1 MILMKPLVALLV
13 CALLADAASAVPP
26 RPGGPARYPA
36 REWKPFRPP
45 PPPFRPLSGGFR
57 VLVILVEFA
66 DQPATVALG
75 EIEELLF
82 GTDGLSMRD
91 YFLEASGGAFWL
103 EGTVVGWV
111 TVTGTRADYGAN
123 LPGGGDTAPLLLAE
137 EAVLLAD
144 DLVDFS
150 VFDNNTDGEVD
161 GLLIVHSGTGEE
173 TGDPDDVWSHSAW
186 LDLQADGVRVRH
198 YGMGPE
204 LQRDDV
210 VHTATIGVFCHEL
223 AHNLGLPDLY
233 DTTLQS
239 AGIGPFGLM
248 GTGAWGQRDAYPGD
262 GPVHPCAWSLLSL
275 GWAPAEE
282 LTPGSYLARP
292 GQVYRTAQNCAAGE
306 AFLIENRRQEGYDTG
321 LPGSGI
327 LIWHVDDR
335 VDGNDD
341 PNHLQVD
348 LEEADG
354 VQELELSP
362 QAAGSARDFFF
373 AGNQDEFGPET
384 LPDSSSN
391 DGQPTGILVSSIGA
405 PGAEMPFS
413 FGEVVPAPFAD
424 AGGPYLVGEGEVV
437 TLDGSLS
444 VGAEGWEWDLDGD
457 LDFNDASGPTPEL
470 DAAGLDGPTE
480 FSIFLRVSGPGGE
493 PDEGDALVEVINR
506 PPIIEQ
512 LDPPDS
518 IVAGQLALFGMT
530 VMDPCPTDQL
540 EFSFDLGGGELVWED
555 IVGFGAIFKIPGT
568 YQIRV
573 EVTDDD
579 SGSDYVERGVLVLPP
594 REEEDGGCECGSVR
608 GGSLLLLLLMGTA
621 WWRRA
626 TS

>member
-1 MILMKPLVALLV
+1 MNRMKPVVAMLLF
-13 CALLADAASAVPP
+13 ALLADAASAVPP
-26 RPGGPARYPA
+26 RPGGPVSRPV
-36 REWKPFRPP
+36 REWRPFRPP

-66 DQPATVALG
+66 DQPATVAPQ

-82 GTDGLSMRD
+82 GSGGRSMRD
-91 YFLEASGGAFWL
+91 YFLEASGGSFWL

-111 TVTGTRADYGAN
+111 TAAGTRAEYGAN
-123 LPGGGDTAPLLLAE
+123 LPGGGDAAPLLLAE
-137 EAVLLAD
+137 EAVLLAE

-150 VFDNNTDGEVD
+150 LFDNNSDGEVD
-161 GLLIVHSGTGEE
+161 GLLIVHSGLGEE
-173 TGDPDDVWSHSAW
+173 TGDPDDIWSHSAW
-186 LDLQADGVRVRH
+186 LDVAVDGVRVRH

-210 VHTATIGVFCHEL
+210 VHPTTIGVFCHEL

-233 DTTLQS
+233 DTTFQS

-248 GTGAWGQRDAYPGD
+248 GTGAWGQRDACPGD
-262 GPVHPCAWSLLSL
+262 GPVHPCAWSLLFL
-275 GWAPAEE
+275 GWAPAED

-292 GQVYRTAQNCAAGE
+292 GQVYRTTQNCAAGE
-306 AFLIENRRQEGYDTG
+306 AFLLENRSRADFDTG

-327 LIWHVDDR
+327 LIWHIDDR
-335 VDGNDD
+335 VEGNDD
-341 PNHLQVD
+341 PNLFQVD

-354 VQELELSP
+354 VQELELDP
-362 QAAGSARDFFF
+362 QARGSARDFSFT
-373 AGNQDEFGPET
+373 GNQDEFGPAT
-384 LPDSSSN
+384 LPDSTSN
-391 DGQPTGILVSSIGA
+391 DGQPTGIFISSIGA
-405 PGAEMPFS
+405 PGPEMPFS

-424 AGGPYLVGEGEVV
+424 AGGPYLVGEGERV
-437 TLDGSLS
+437 TLDGTRS
-444 VGAEGWEWDLDGD
+444 VGASSWDWDLDGD
-457 LDFNDASGPTPEL
+457 LDFNDASGPAPEL
-470 DAAGLDGPTE
+470 NADGLDGPTE
-480 FSIFLRVSGPGGE
+480 FSVYLRVSGPGGE
-493 PDEGDALVEVINR
+493 PDEDDALVEVVNR

-512 LDPPDS
+512 LDPPES
-518 IVAGQLALFGMT
+518 IVAGQLALFGIT
-530 VMDPCPTDQL
+530 VMNPCPTDQL
-540 EFSFDLGGGELVWED
+540 DFSFDLGGGELVWED

-579 SGSDYVERGVLVLPP
+579 GGMDFVEREVLVLPAG
-594 REEEDGGCECGSVR
+594 EEDGGCGCMNTG
-608 GGSLLLLLLMGTA
+608 GGSLLMLLLMGTA